1 MRRPPHIS
9 FLLPRAKVFGA
20 QRWDAALMKRLGQGD
35 ASHVAAGRMAQLA
48 RHFKLP
54 GDAAIW
60 PLAALSRQAQ
70 AGDAG
75 DALWLRAD
83 PAWMVVDINGV
94 RLLGVGEPLQ
104 LTQAEAD
111 ALAATLTPLFA
122 ENGLF
127 FDWPTP
133 AAAWLRLPAESS
145 AESLP
150 QFADPADALGD
161 DVFEHTDTRAQA
173 RQWRMLAGEIQ
184 MRLHGHAVNQAR
196 QARGL
201 PPVNA
206 LWFWGGGVLPQQALT
221 TRHTAIY
228 AEDSRIMTLA
238 KITDTAQPMPPQFT
252 LPKDDALFDFSH
264 LRDAKALQEA
274 WLMPALAALKR
285 GQIASLALDSEDGC
299 RLHLTRGQALR
310 FWRKPWVWPQAQ
322 PEAGI
327 E

>member
-1 MRRPPHIS
+1 MSRPPHIT
-9 FLLPRAKVFGA
+9 FLLPRPRVFGA
-20 QRWDAALMKRLGQGD
+20 QRWDAVLMKRLGQGD
-35 ASHVAAGRMAQLA
+35 VHHVAAGRMAQLA
-48 RHFKLP
+48 RHFQLP
-54 GDAAIW
+54 GDAATW

-94 RLLGVGEPLQ
+94 RLLGVGEHLQ

-111 ALAATLTPLFA
+111 ALAATLTSLFA

-133 AAAWLRLPAESS
+133 AAAWLRLSSESS
-145 AESLP
+145 IESLP

-184 MRLHGHAVNQAR
+184 MLLHGHPVNQAR

-206 LWFWGGGVLPQQALT
+206 LWFWGAGVLPQEALT
-221 TRHTAIY
+221 TRHALTY

-238 KITDTAQPMPPQFT
+238 KITGTAQLMPQQFAI
-252 LPKDDALFDFSH
+252 PKGDALFDFSH

-274 WLMPALAALKR
+274 WLMPALAALKH
-285 GQIASLALDSEDGC
+285 GQIASLALDSEEGC
-299 RLHLTRGQALR
+299 RLQFTRGQGLR
-310 FWRKPWVWPQAQ
+310 FWRKSWAWPQEQ
-322 PEAGI
+322 QDSTE
-327 E
+327 